1 MMGDSGI
8 TAGSIQQSVDI
19 KMSVFETTQQRNEAN
34 YTSRMNE
41 IDDSIQRI
49 NDDLAAIADKVTTR
63 VLEGLQ
69 QPEGILFQQNAK
81 IDRIQEQLLKLLPMV
96 ERVLGLTPT
105 GSRALSDTESDSP
118 TKIRKLD
125 TASPMDMTGV
135 QPK

>member
-8 TAGSIQQSVDI
+8 TAGSIQQSVNI

-49 NDDLAAIADKVTTR
+49 NGNLAAMADKVTTR

-69 QPEGILFQQNAK
+69 QPESIGFRN
-81 IDRIQEQLLKLLPMV
+81 
-96 ERVLGLTPT
+96 
-105 GSRALSDTESDSP
+105 SS
-118 TKIRKLD
+118 
-125 TASPMDMTGV
+125 
-135 QPK
+135 